1 MRAENTMKAD
11 ANSFVRRMKKG
22 CYARSLATCLVSFCL
37 GSALLFGATGVQART
52 RIALKSGESAELQLV
67 YLVVNCASIVVGTP
81 EVEILE
87 GPEELT
93 LEIKKGNVIPRAQNC
108 AKPVPGGTLVV
119 TAKEVTERKDAK
131 LTYRVKYKS
140 KQGDRQV
147 GGVYRVSLLP

>member
-1 MRAENTMKAD
+1 MQ
-11 ANSFVRRMKKG
+11 VR
-22 CYARSLATCLVSFCL
+22 LPTCLVSFCL
-37 GSALLFGATGVQART
+37 GSALLFSAIGAQAQT
-52 RIALKSGESAELQLV
+52 RIALKSGESAELSLI
-67 YLVVNCASIVVGTP
+67 YYVVNCASIMVGTP
-81 EVEILE
+81 EAEVLE

-131 LTYRVKYKS
+131 LTYRVKYRT

-147 GGVYRVSLLP
+147 SGVYRVSLFP

>member
-1 MRAENTMKAD
+1 MQ
-11 ANSFVRRMKKG
+11 VR
-22 CYARSLATCLVSFCL
+22 LPTCLVSFCL
-37 GSALLFGATGVQART
+37 GSAVLFSAIGAQAQT

-67 YLVVNCASIVVGTP
+67 YGVVNCASTMVGNP

-119 TAKEVTERKDAK
+119 TAKEVTERKDAT
-131 LTYRVKYKS
+131 LTYRIKYKT
-140 KQGDRQV
+140 KQGDRQQ
-147 GGVYRVSLLP
+147 GGAYRVSLFPF

>member
-1 MRAENTMKAD
+1 MQ
-11 ANSFVRRMKKG
+11 VR
-22 CYARSLATCLVSFCL
+22 LPTCLVSFCL
-37 GSALLFGATGVQART
+37 GSALLFGATGVQAQT

-131 LTYRVKYKS
+131 LTYRVRYKS
-140 KQGDRQV
+140 KQGDRRQEASNRPMGSLPDTRQV
-147 GGVYRVSLLP
+147 HCRPAAFLLS

>member
-1 MRAENTMKAD
+1 MKAD
-11 ANSFVRRMKKG
+11 ANSFVRRMKEG
-22 CYARSLATCLVSFCL
+22 GMQVRLPTCLVSFCL
-37 GSALLFGATGVQART
+37 GSALLFSAIGAQAQT
-52 RIALKSGESAELQLV
+52 RIALKSCESADLHLV

-119 TAKEVTERKDAK
+119 RVKEVTEQKDAK

-140 KQGDRQV
+140 KEGDRQMS
-147 GGVYRVSLLP
+147 GEYRVSLFP